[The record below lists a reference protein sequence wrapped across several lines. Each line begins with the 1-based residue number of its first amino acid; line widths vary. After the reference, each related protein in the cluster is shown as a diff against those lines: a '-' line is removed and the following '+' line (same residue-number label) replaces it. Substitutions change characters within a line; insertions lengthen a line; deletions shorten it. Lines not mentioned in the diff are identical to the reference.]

1 MTAVPVWAWAAT
13 LAVLAVLIVVDLALT
28 RGPENGL
35 RAAAVESALWVAAA
49 LAFGAVLWLWRGPA
63 IGSQYLAGY
72 LLERALSVDN
82 VFVFVLLFASMRVP
96 AELQRRILF
105 LGVVGALVLRGVFIA
120 AGGALIESVSWIFYV
135 FGAMVLLA
143 GARMFRAGEGGSGNN
158 LAVRGLRRV
167 LPVTEQYDGRRLI
180 TRAGGRALATPLLVA
195 LVAIAVTDVVFAL
208 DSIPAVF
215 GVTSDLFVVFT
226 SNAFA
231 VLGLRA
237 LYFLLAGSADRFV
250 YLKPGIA
257 LLLVFIGVKMLL
269 YDVVHIP
276 IWASLVVIAVVAG
289 GAMGASV
296 WRDRRLRGRP
306 GPGRQGDHAEHE
318 VPPDRRPTAERR
330 PRSRAG
336 RGAARTGAYV
346 SALASLQVDSL
357 LSYAIAIV
365 LPALDAILP
374 VLPSE
379 TAVITLGVATAGSTD
394 PRIALLVA
402 CCAAGAFLGDNL
414 CYLLGRRFA
423 PWIERRFFRSEKG
436 AKRRAW
442 AERSLERYG
451 MPLIVVCRFIPG
463 GRTAVMLSCGIIRYD
478 RRRFIIATAI
488 AGVIWASYSFFI
500 GRLGGKA
507 FEDKPW
513 AGLLLAFGGT
523 LAVSGLIEL
532 VRRIRARRTQRQ
544 ADSDTHGHADTQ
556 ECGTPTPDDAPKSP
570 VR

>member
-1 MTAVPVWAWAAT
+1 
-13 LAVLAVLIVVDLALT
+13 
-28 RGPENGL
+28 
-35 RAAAVESALWVAAA
+35 
-49 LAFGAVLWLWRGPA
+49 
-63 IGSQYLAGY
+63 
-72 LLERALSVDN
+72 
-82 VFVFVLLFASMRVP
+82 
-96 AELQRRILF
+96 
-105 LGVVGALVLRGVFIA
+105 
-120 AGGALIESVSWIFYV
+120 
-135 FGAMVLLA
+135 
-143 GARMFRAGEGGSGNN
+143 
-158 LAVRGLRRV
+158 
-167 LPVTEQYDGRRLI
+167 
-180 TRAGGRALATPLLVA
+180 
-195 LVAIAVTDVVFAL
+195 
-208 DSIPAVF
+208 
-215 GVTSDLFVVFT
+215 
-226 SNAFA
+226 
-231 VLGLRA
+231 
-237 LYFLLAGSADRFV
+237 
-250 YLKPGIA
+250 
-257 LLLVFIGVKMLL
+257 
-269 YDVVHIP
+269 
-276 IWASLVVIAVVAG
+276 
-289 GAMGASV
+289 
-296 WRDRRLRGRP
+296 
-306 GPGRQGDHAEHE
+306 
-318 VPPDRRPTAERR
+318 
-330 PRSRAG
+330 
-336 RGAARTGAYV
+336 V

-544 ADSDTHGHADTQ
+544 ADSEEHADT
-556 ECGTPTPDDAPKSP
+556 EDCGTPSPDDAPRSP
-570 VR
+570 GAVRG